1 MKLNGVKRK
10 KIVAAMSGGVD
21 SSVSAYLLLKQG
33 YEVTGAAL
41 LTSSS
46 KVSAKT
52 VKKACCTAGALGIPF
67 HTFDVRDEFEKEVV
81 QYFCS
86 EYKNGRTPNP
96 CIVCNDRIKFG
107 LLMEKALELG
117 AEYIATGHYA
127 RIRYDNK
134 IRKYVLMKGV
144 DRGKDQSYM
153 LFSLSQDKLKHA
165 VFPLGEY
172 LKKDVRKIARE
183 AGLNV
188 FDSKESQEICF
199 VEDGNCALFVS
210 ERMDCK
216 GNAGAIVDTDGNILG
231 EHNGIHN
238 YTVGQRKGIG
248 VNTGQPLYV
257 VRIDAETNTIVVG
270 IENALYG
277 SQLKACHVN
286 WVSIPAPDKPF
297 GCSAKVRYKH
307 EEADCVVT
315 PLKGRMVKVK
325 FNDPQ
330 RDITPGQ
337 AVVFYGGETVIGGGW
352 ILPDTG
358 NGYIF

>member
-10 KIVAAMSGGVD
+10 RIVAAMSGGVD

-33 YEVTGAAL
+33 YEVTGVTL
-41 LTSSS
+41 LTSFSEL
-46 KVSAKT
+46 SAE
-52 VKKACCTAGALGIPF
+52 KACYVAGVIGIPF
-67 HTFDVRDEFEKEVV
+67 HTFDVRDEFEKEVIR
-81 QYFCS
+81 YFCS

-107 LLMEKALELG
+107 LLREKALELG

-127 RIRYDNK
+127 RIGYDNK
-134 IRKYVLMKGV
+134 IRRYFLMKGV
-144 DRGKDQSYM
+144 DREKDQSYM

-183 AGLNV
+183 SGLNV

-199 VEDGNCALFVS
+199 VNDGDCAVFVS
-210 ERMDCK
+210 ERI
-216 GNAGAIVDTDGNILG
+216 GAKRNPGPIVDTDGNILG

-238 YTVGQRKGIG
+238 YTVGQRKGLGINVG
-248 VNTGQPLYV
+248 HPLYV
-257 VRIDAETNTIVVG
+257 VRIDTKTNTIVVG

-286 WVSIPAPDKPF
+286 WVSMPPPDKPF
-297 GCSAKVRYKH
+297 GCSAKIRYKH
-307 EEADCVVT
+307 EEADCAVT
-315 PLKGRMVKVK
+315 PLKGGMVKVE
-325 FNDPQ
+325 FDNPQ
-330 RDITPGQ
+330 KAITPGQ
-337 AVVFYGGETVIGGGW
+337 SVVFYSGETVIGGGW
-352 ILPDTG
+352 IL
-358 NGYIF
+358 